1 MRSSQL
7 IRFCASLAL
16 LTTLYY
22 FLLIW
27 LLGYTSALGWPKWWL
42 TLFGMGRGAKVAWII
57 ATHTFSVLCAALPIA
72 LCALLDRRALLLG
85 TLVAVLTAVLIIY
98 PSLRPEIWALI
109 QANHPGYFV
118 VDSARIVVAVPVLIY
133 LLRRMPSNKRLERP
147 LSSLRGAP

>member
-1 MRSSQL
+1 MRSGQV
-7 IRFCASLAL
+7 IRFWASLAL

-42 TLFGMGRGAKVAWII
+42 TLFGTGGGAKVAWII
-57 ATHTFSVLCAALPIA
+57 TTHTFGVLCAALPIA
-72 LCALLDRRALLLG
+72 LCASLDRRALLLG
-85 TLVAVLTAVLIIY
+85 TLVAGLTAALLIY

-109 QANHPGYFV
+109 QTNHPGYFV
-118 VDSARIVVAVPVLIY
+118 IDNAKIVVAVPVLVY

-147 LSSLRGAP
+147 